1 MPRPRF
7 SEMLLQRRRQLGL
20 TCEQASRILKLRED
34 VLIAFEEGD
43 FESMPQS
50 GYAQGMLSSYA
61 RYLGLNA
68 REVVDL
74 FQEELYEYVNGSG
87 SHELRRRTR
96 DTIAGRGISGYD
108 VVNEAGSRPKAYVEY
123 HGLLPT
129 AGGPAGDM
137 GNFATVTPARPR
149 QSVPLAGLGPS
160 AVAAYGREDHAYQQ
174 PRQQRPYNSGQA
186 YESRQQR
193 STARRRAS
201 GQRRPQSDPAGR
213 LLREGQQG
221 VVDRDRDLVAPRGRA
236 GQARTQRLYQRDDVS
251 TRSVRRGEYR
261 DDLRYDGVASPYE
274 RASTI
279 SGRRS
284 SRNIASVE
292 RPNVRRRQPSE
303 RSGAQ
308 GGRRRQPPR
317 RGGVA
322 GFVDAFLS
330 DRRRALL
337 LLLLVLAAV
346 LTLILV
352 FSVKSCT
359 GSAQSAQTG
368 SKTVNVTTAQGS
380 GQDSSQ
386 GSGSG
391 SDTSSSASDSK
402 QDQTASD
409 ASASGSTATA
419 TGDAASGDQAQADA
433 AATPEQTIVQVS
445 LASGEASWVEVTVDG
460 KSVVADNLTGAW
472 SQTYTVTDSI
482 AIQVSNVDAVTVT
495 NNGKKVDFSSK
506 TSGVGTLTIKGTP
519 APATDETGGDA
530 SATSS
535 AGTSATASG
544 TGSSASAASTKS
556 SGSKSQ

>member
-1 MPRPRF
+1 
-7 SEMLLQRRRQLGL
+7 MLLQRRRQLGL

-34 VLIAFEEGD
+34 VLVAFEEGN

-160 AVAAYGREDHAYQQ
+160 AVAAYGREDHAHQQ
-174 PRQQRPYNSGQA
+174 PRQQRPYNSGLA
-186 YESRQQR
+186 LESRQQR

-308 GGRRRQPPR
+308 GGRRRRPAR

-346 LTLILV
+346 LTLILI

-368 SKTVNVTTAQGS
+368 SKTVNVTTTQGS

-402 QDQTASD
+402 QDQAASD
-409 ASASGSTATA
+409 ASGSGSTA
-419 TGDAASGDQAQADA
+419 TGDAASGDEDQADA
-433 AATPEQTIVQVS
+433 AATPEQTVVQVS
-445 LASGEASWVEVTVDG
+445 LASGETSWVDVTVDG

-495 NNGKKVDFSSK
+495 NNGKKVNFSSK

-530 SATSS
+530 SAASS

-544 TGSSASAASTKS
+544 TSSSASAASTKS

>member
-1 MPRPRF
+1 
-7 SEMLLQRRRQLGL
+7 MLLQRRRQLGL

-108 VVNEAGSRPKAYVEY
+108 VVHEAGSRPKAYVEY

-221 VVDRDRDLVAPRGRA
+221 VVDRERDLVAPRGRA

-308 GGRRRQPPR
+308 GGRRRQPAR

-386 GSGSG
+386 GSGSD
-391 SDTSSSASDSK
+391 SDASSSASDSK
-402 QDQTASD
+402 QDQAASV
-409 ASASGSTATA
+409 ASGSGSTA

-433 AATPEQTIVQVS
+433 AATPERTVVQVS

-530 SATSS
+530 SAASS
-535 AGTSATASG
+535 AGTSATAPG
-544 TGSSASAASTKS
+544 TSSSASAASTKS

>member
-1 MPRPRF
+1 
-7 SEMLLQRRRQLGL
+7 MLLQRRRQLGL

-160 AVAAYGREDHAYQQ
+160 AVAAYGREDHAHQQ

-308 GGRRRQPPR
+308 GGRRRQPAR

-391 SDTSSSASDSK
+391 SDASSSASDSK
-402 QDQTASD
+402 QDQAASD
-409 ASASGSTATA
+409 ASGSGSTA

-433 AATPEQTIVQVS
+433 AATPERTVVQVS

-530 SATSS
+530 SADSS
-535 AGTSATASG
+535 AGTSG
-544 TGSSASAASTKS
+544 TSSSASAASTKS

>member
-34 VLIAFEEGD
+34 VLVAFEEGN

-174 PRQQRPYNSGQA
+174 PRQQRPYNSGRA
-186 YESRQQR
+186 LESRQQR

-236 GQARTQRLYQRDDVS
+236 GQARTQRLYHRDDVS

-308 GGRRRQPPR
+308 GGRRRQPVR

-368 SKTVNVTTAQGS
+368 SKTVNVTTAQDS

-386 GSGSG
+386 GSGSD

-402 QDQTASD
+402 QDQVASD
-409 ASASGSTATA
+409 ASGFGSTA

-433 AATPEQTIVQVS
+433 AATPEQTVVQVS
-445 LASGEASWVEVTVDG
+445 LASGETSWVDVTVDG

-495 NNGKKVDFSSK
+495 NNGKKVNFSSK

-530 SATSS
+530 SAASS

-544 TGSSASAASTKS
+544 TSSSASAASTKS

>member
-1 MPRPRF
+1 
-7 SEMLLQRRRQLGL
+7 MLLQRRRQLGL

-160 AVAAYGREDHAYQQ
+160 AVAAYGREDHVYQQ
-174 PRQQRPYNSGQA
+174 PRQQRPYNSGLA

-308 GGRRRQPPR
+308 GGRRRQPAR

-391 SDTSSSASDSK
+391 SDASSPASDSK
-402 QDQTASD
+402 QDQAASV
-409 ASASGSTATA
+409 ASGSGSTA

-433 AATPEQTIVQVS
+433 AATPERTVVQVS

-530 SATSS
+530 SAASS

-544 TGSSASAASTKS
+544 TSSSVSAASTKS

>member
-1 MPRPRF
+1 
-7 SEMLLQRRRQLGL
+7 MLLQRRRQLGL

-160 AVAAYGREDHAYQQ
+160 AVAAYGREDHACQQ

-308 GGRRRQPPR
+308 GGRRRQPAR

-391 SDTSSSASDSK
+391 SDASSSASDSK
-402 QDQTASD
+402 QDQAASD
-409 ASASGSTATA
+409 ASASGSTA

-530 SATSS
+530 SAGSS
-535 AGTSATASG
+535 AGASATASG
-544 TGSSASAASTKS
+544 TSSSASAASTKS

>member
-1 MPRPRF
+1 
-7 SEMLLQRRRQLGL
+7 MLLQRRRQLGL

-174 PRQQRPYNSGQA
+174 PRQQRPYNSVQA

-308 GGRRRQPPR
+308 GGRRRQPAR

-391 SDTSSSASDSK
+391 SDASSSASDSK
-402 QDQTASD
+402 RDQAASV
-409 ASASGSTATA
+409 ASGSGSTAT
-419 TGDAASGDQAQADA
+419 GDVASGDQAQADA
-433 AATPEQTIVQVS
+433 PATPEQTIVQVS

-530 SATSS
+530 SAGSS

-544 TGSSASAASTKS
+544 TSSSASAASTKS

>member
-1 MPRPRF
+1 
-7 SEMLLQRRRQLGL
+7 MLLQRRRQLGL

-308 GGRRRQPPR
+308 GGRRRRPAR

-346 LTLILV
+346 LTLILI

-368 SKTVNVTTAQGS
+368 SKTVNVTTTQGS

-402 QDQTASD
+402 QDQAASD
-409 ASASGSTATA
+409 ASGSGSTA
-419 TGDAASGDQAQADA
+419 TGDAASGDEDQADA
-433 AATPEQTIVQVS
+433 AATPEQTVVQVS
-445 LASGEASWVEVTVDG
+445 LASGETSWVDVTVDG

-495 NNGKKVDFSSK
+495 NNGKKVNFSSK

-530 SATSS
+530 SAASS

-544 TGSSASAASTKS
+544 TSSSASAASTKS

>member
-1 MPRPRF
+1 
-7 SEMLLQRRRQLGL
+7 MLLQRRRQLGL

-34 VLIAFEEGD
+34 VLVAFEEGN

-186 YESRQQR
+186 YDSRQQR

-236 GQARTQRLYQRDDVS
+236 GQARTQRLYHRDDVS

-303 RSGAQ
+303 RSGVQ
-308 GGRRRQPPR
+308 GGRRRQPAR

-368 SKTVNVTTAQGS
+368 SKTVNVTTAQDS

-386 GSGSG
+386 GSGSD
-391 SDTSSSASDSK
+391 SDTSLSASDSK
-402 QDQTASD
+402 QDQAASD
-409 ASASGSTATA
+409 ASGFGSTA
-419 TGDAASGDQAQADA
+419 TGDAASGNQAQADA
-433 AATPEQTIVQVS
+433 AATPEQTVVQVS
-445 LASGEASWVEVTVDG
+445 LASGETSWVDVTVDG

-495 NNGKKVDFSSK
+495 NNGKKVNFSSK

-530 SATSS
+530 SAASS

-544 TGSSASAASTKS
+544 TSSSASAASTKS

>member
-34 VLIAFEEGD
+34 VLVAFEEGN

-236 GQARTQRLYQRDDVS
+236 GQARTQRLYHRDDVS

-308 GGRRRQPPR
+308 GGRRRQPAR

-368 SKTVNVTTAQGS
+368 SKTVNVTTAQDS

-391 SDTSSSASDSK
+391 SDTSSSAPDSK
-402 QDQTASD
+402 QDQAASD
-409 ASASGSTATA
+409 ASGFSSTA

-433 AATPEQTIVQVS
+433 AATPEQTVVQVS
-445 LASGEASWVEVTVDG
+445 LASGETSWVDVTVDG

-495 NNGKKVDFSSK
+495 NNGKKVNFSSK

-530 SATSS
+530 SAASS

-544 TGSSASAASTKS
+544 TSSSASAASTKS
-556 SGSKSQ
+556 SGSKSH

>member
-1 MPRPRF
+1 
-7 SEMLLQRRRQLGL
+7 MLLQRRRQLGL

-34 VLIAFEEGD
+34 VLVAFEEGN

-186 YESRQQR
+186 YDSRQQR

-236 GQARTQRLYQRDDVS
+236 GQARTQRLYHRDDVS

-303 RSGAQ
+303 RSGVQ
-308 GGRRRQPPR
+308 GGRRRQPAR

-368 SKTVNVTTAQGS
+368 SKTVNVTTAQDS

-386 GSGSG
+386 GSGSD

-402 QDQTASD
+402 QDQAASD
-409 ASASGSTATA
+409 ASGFGSTA
-419 TGDAASGDQAQADA
+419 TGDAASGNQAQADA
-433 AATPEQTIVQVS
+433 AATPEQTVVQVS
-445 LASGEASWVEVTVDG
+445 LASGETSWVDVTVDG

-495 NNGKKVDFSSK
+495 NNGKKVNFSSK

-530 SATSS
+530 SAASS

-544 TGSSASAASTKS
+544 TSSSASAASTKS

>member
-1 MPRPRF
+1 
-7 SEMLLQRRRQLGL
+7 MLLQRRRQLGL

-34 VLIAFEEGD
+34 VLVAFEEGD

-160 AVAAYGREDHAYQQ
+160 AVAAYGREDHVYQQ

-201 GQRRPQSDPAGR
+201 GQRRSQSDPAGR

-292 RPNVRRRQPSE
+292 RPNVRRRQPSG

-308 GGRRRQPPR
+308 GGRRRQPAR

-391 SDTSSSASDSK
+391 SDASSSASDSK
-402 QDQTASD
+402 QDQAASV
-409 ASASGSTATA
+409 ASGSGSTA
-419 TGDAASGDQAQADA
+419 TGDAASGDQAQANA
-433 AATPEQTIVQVS
+433 AATPERTVVQVS

-530 SATSS
+530 SAASS
-535 AGTSATASG
+535 AATSATASG
-544 TGSSASAASTKS
+544 TSSSASAASTKS

>member
-1 MPRPRF
+1 
-7 SEMLLQRRRQLGL
+7 MLLQRRRQLGL

-160 AVAAYGREDHAYQQ
+160 AVAAYGREDYAYQQ

-201 GQRRPQSDPAGR
+201 GQRRSQSDPAGR

-308 GGRRRQPPR
+308 GGRRRQPAR

-391 SDTSSSASDSK
+391 SDASSSASDSK
-402 QDQTASD
+402 QDQAASV
-409 ASASGSTATA
+409 ASGSGSTA

-433 AATPEQTIVQVS
+433 AATPERTVVQVS

-530 SATSS
+530 SAASS

-544 TGSSASAASTKS
+544 TSSSASAASNKS

>member
-34 VLIAFEEGD
+34 VLVAFEEGN

-174 PRQQRPYNSGQA
+174 PRQQRPYNSGLA
-186 YESRQQR
+186 LESRQQR

-236 GQARTQRLYQRDDVS
+236 GQARTQRLYHRDDVS

-308 GGRRRQPPR
+308 GGRRRRPAR

-346 LTLILV
+346 LTLILI

-368 SKTVNVTTAQGS
+368 SKTVNVTTTQGS

-402 QDQTASD
+402 QDQAASD
-409 ASASGSTATA
+409 ASGSGSTA
-419 TGDAASGDQAQADA
+419 TGDAASGDEDQADA
-433 AATPEQTIVQVS
+433 AATPEQTVVQVS
-445 LASGEASWVEVTVDG
+445 LASGETSWVDVTVDG

-495 NNGKKVDFSSK
+495 NNGKKVNFSSK

-530 SATSS
+530 SAASS

-544 TGSSASAASTKS
+544 TSSSASAASTKS

>member
-34 VLIAFEEGD
+34 VLVAFEEGN

-137 GNFATVTPARPR
+137 GNFATVT
-149 QSVPLAGLGPS
+149 L
-160 AVAAYGREDHAYQQ
+160 AAYGREDHAYQQ

-186 YESRQQR
+186 LESRQQR

-236 GQARTQRLYQRDDVS
+236 GQARTQRLYHRDDVS

-308 GGRRRQPPR
+308 GGRRRQPAR

-322 GFVDAFLS
+322 GFFDAFLS

-368 SKTVNVTTAQGS
+368 SKTVNVTTAQDS

-391 SDTSSSASDSK
+391 SDTSSSAPDSK
-402 QDQTASD
+402 QDQAASD
-409 ASASGSTATA
+409 ASGFSSTA

-433 AATPEQTIVQVS
+433 AATPEQTVVQVS
-445 LASGEASWVEVTVDG
+445 LASGETSWVDVTVDG

-495 NNGKKVDFSSK
+495 NNGKKVNFSSK

-530 SATSS
+530 SAASS

-544 TGSSASAASTKS
+544 TSSSASAGLTKS

>member
-123 HGLLPT
+123 HGLLPP

-221 VVDRDRDLVAPRGRA
+221 VVDRERDLVAPRGRA

-284 SRNIASVE
+284 SRNNASVE

-308 GGRRRQPPR
+308 GGRRRQPAR

-386 GSGSG
+386 GSGSD
-391 SDTSSSASDSK
+391 SDASSSASDSK
-402 QDQTASD
+402 QDQTASV
-409 ASASGSTATA
+409 ASGSGSTA

-433 AATPEQTIVQVS
+433 AATPERTVVQVS

-530 SATSS
+530 SAASS

-544 TGSSASAASTKS
+544 TSSSASAASTKS

>member
-1 MPRPRF
+1 
-7 SEMLLQRRRQLGL
+7 MLLQRRRQLGL

-308 GGRRRQPPR
+308 GGRRRQPAR

-322 GFVDAFLS
+322 GLVDAFLS

-391 SDTSSSASDSK
+391 SDASSSASDSK
-402 QDQTASD
+402 QGQAASD
-409 ASASGSTATA
+409 ASGSGSTA

-433 AATPEQTIVQVS
+433 AATPAQTIVQVS

-519 APATDETGGDA
+519 SPATDETGGDA
-530 SATSS
+530 SSGSS

-544 TGSSASAASTKS
+544 TSSSASAASTKS
-556 SGSKSQ
+556 PGSKSQ

>member
-34 VLIAFEEGD
+34 VLVAFEEGD

-236 GQARTQRLYQRDDVS
+236 GQTRTQRLYQRDDVS

-292 RPNVRRRQPSE
+292 RPNVRRRQPSG

-308 GGRRRQPPR
+308 GGRRRQPAR

-322 GFVDAFLS
+322 GFVDAFLL

-359 GSAQSAQTG
+359 GAAQSAQTG

-402 QDQTASD
+402 QDQAASD
-409 ASASGSTATA
+409 ATGSGSTA
-419 TGDAASGDQAQADA
+419 TGDAASGDQAQAGA
-433 AATPEQTIVQVS
+433 AATPEQTVVQVS

-519 APATDETGGDA
+519 VPATDETGGDA
-530 SATSS
+530 SAASS

-544 TGSSASAASTKS
+544 TSSSASAASTKS
-556 SGSKSQ
+556 SGSKSR

>member
-1 MPRPRF
+1 M
-7 SEMLLQRRRQLGL
+7 
-20 TCEQASRILKLRED
+20 
-34 VLIAFEEGD
+34 
-43 FESMPQS
+43 
-50 GYAQGMLSSYA
+50 
-61 RYLGLNA
+61 
-68 REVVDL
+68 
-74 FQEELYEYVNGSG
+74 
-87 SHELRRRTR
+87 
-96 DTIAGRGISGYD
+96 
-108 VVNEAGSRPKAYVEY
+108 
-123 HGLLPT
+123 
-129 AGGPAGDM
+129 
-137 GNFATVTPARPR
+137 
-149 QSVPLAGLGPS
+149 PLAGLGPS
-160 AVAAYGREDHAYQQ
+160 AVAAYGREDHTYQQ
-174 PRQQRPYNSGQA
+174 SRQQRPYNSGQA

-193 STARRRAS
+193 STARRRAC

-308 GGRRRQPPR
+308 GGRRRQPAR

-391 SDTSSSASDSK
+391 SDASSSASDSK
-402 QDQTASD
+402 QDQAASD
-409 ASASGSTATA
+409 ASGSGSTA

-433 AATPEQTIVQVS
+433 AATPERTVVQVS

-530 SATSS
+530 SAASS

-544 TGSSASAASTKS
+544 TSSSASAASTKS

>member
-1 MPRPRF
+1 
-7 SEMLLQRRRQLGL
+7 MLLQRRRQLGL

-34 VLIAFEEGD
+34 VLVAFEEGN

-236 GQARTQRLYQRDDVS
+236 GQARTQRLYHRDDVS

-308 GGRRRQPPR
+308 GGRRRQPAR

-386 GSGSG
+386 GSGSD

-402 QDQTASD
+402 QDQAASD
-409 ASASGSTATA
+409 ASGSGSMA

-433 AATPEQTIVQVS
+433 AATPEQTVVQVS
-445 LASGEASWVEVTVDG
+445 LASGETSWVDVTVDG

-495 NNGKKVDFSSK
+495 NNGKKVSFSSK

-530 SATSS
+530 SAASS
-535 AGTSATASG
+535 AGASATASG
-544 TGSSASAASTKS
+544 TSSSASAASTKS

>member
-1 MPRPRF
+1 
-7 SEMLLQRRRQLGL
+7 MLLQRRRHLGL

-160 AVAAYGREDHAYQQ
+160 AVAAYGREDYAYQQ

-201 GQRRPQSDPAGR
+201 GQRRSQSDPAGR

-308 GGRRRQPPR
+308 GGRRRQPAR

-359 GSAQSAQTG
+359 GSDQSAQTG

-402 QDQTASD
+402 QDQAASD
-409 ASASGSTATA
+409 ASGSGFTA

-433 AATPEQTIVQVS
+433 AATPERTVVQVS

-530 SATSS
+530 SAASS

-544 TGSSASAASTKS
+544 TSSSASAASTKS

>member
-174 PRQQRPYNSGQA
+174 TRQQRPYNSGQA

-308 GGRRRQPPR
+308 GGRRRQPAR

-386 GSGSG
+386 VSGSS

-402 QDQTASD
+402 QDQAASD
-409 ASASGSTATA
+409 ASGSGSTA
-419 TGDAASGDQAQADA
+419 TGDAASGVQAQADA
-433 AATPEQTIVQVS
+433 AATPERTVVQVS

-530 SATSS
+530 SAASS
-535 AGTSATASG
+535 AGTSG
-544 TGSSASAASTKS
+544 TSSSASAASTKS

>member
-34 VLIAFEEGD
+34 VLVAFEEGN

-174 PRQQRPYNSGQA
+174 PRQQRPYNSDQA
-186 YESRQQR
+186 LESRQQR

-236 GQARTQRLYQRDDVS
+236 GQARTQRLYHRDDVS

-308 GGRRRQPPR
+308 GGRRRQPAR

-368 SKTVNVTTAQGS
+368 SKTVNVTTAQDS

-386 GSGSG
+386 GSGSD

-402 QDQTASD
+402 QDQAASD
-409 ASASGSTATA
+409 ASGFGSTA

-433 AATPEQTIVQVS
+433 AATPEQTVVQVS
-445 LASGEASWVEVTVDG
+445 LASGETSWVDVTVDG

-495 NNGKKVDFSSK
+495 NNGKKVNFSSK

-530 SATSS
+530 SAASS

-544 TGSSASAASTKS
+544 TSSSASAASTKS
-556 SGSKSQ
+556 SGSKSH

>member
-201 GQRRPQSDPAGR
+201 GQRRSQSDPAGR

-261 DDLRYDGVASPYE
+261 DDLRYDCVASPYE

-308 GGRRRQPPR
+308 GGRRRQPAR

-391 SDTSSSASDSK
+391 SDASSSASDSK
-402 QDQTASD
+402 QDQAASV
-409 ASASGSTATA
+409 ASGSGSTA

-433 AATPEQTIVQVS
+433 AATPEWTVVQVS

-530 SATSS
+530 SAASS

-544 TGSSASAASTKS
+544 TSSSASAASTKS

>member
-1 MPRPRF
+1 
-7 SEMLLQRRRQLGL
+7 MLLQRRRQLGL

-108 VVNEAGSRPKAYVEY
+108 VVNEVGSRPKAYVEY

-221 VVDRDRDLVAPRGRA
+221 VVDRDLVAPRGRA

-308 GGRRRQPPR
+308 GGRRRQPAR

-391 SDTSSSASDSK
+391 SDASSSASDSK
-402 QDQTASD
+402 QDQAASV
-409 ASASGSTATA
+409 ASGSGSTA

-433 AATPEQTIVQVS
+433 AATPERTVVQVS

-530 SATSS
+530 SAASS

-544 TGSSASAASTKS
+544 TSSSASAASTKS

>member
-1 MPRPRF
+1 
-7 SEMLLQRRRQLGL
+7 MLLQRRRQLGL

-34 VLIAFEEGD
+34 VLVAFEEGN

-174 PRQQRPYNSGQA
+174 PRQQRPYNSDQA
-186 YESRQQR
+186 LESRQQR

-236 GQARTQRLYQRDDVS
+236 GQARTQRLYHRDDVS

-308 GGRRRQPPR
+308 GGRRRQPAR

-368 SKTVNVTTAQGS
+368 SKTVNVTTAQDS

-386 GSGSG
+386 GSGSD

-402 QDQTASD
+402 QDQAASD
-409 ASASGSTATA
+409 ASGFGSTA

-433 AATPEQTIVQVS
+433 AATPEQTVVQVS
-445 LASGEASWVEVTVDG
+445 LASGETSWVDVTVDG

-495 NNGKKVDFSSK
+495 NNGKKVNFSSK

-530 SATSS
+530 SAASS

-544 TGSSASAASTKS
+544 TSSSASAGSTKS

>member
-221 VVDRDRDLVAPRGRA
+221 VVDRERDLVAPRGRA

-308 GGRRRQPPR
+308 GGRRRLPAR

-386 GSGSG
+386 GSGSD
-391 SDTSSSASDSK
+391 SDASSSVSDSK
-402 QDQTASD
+402 QDQAASV
-409 ASASGSTATA
+409 ASGSGSTA

-433 AATPEQTIVQVS
+433 AATPERTVVQVS
-445 LASGEASWVEVTVDG
+445 LAGGEASWVEVTVDG

-530 SATSS
+530 SAASS

-544 TGSSASAASTKS
+544 TSSSASAASTKS
-556 SGSKSQ
+556 PGSKSQ

>member
-308 GGRRRQPPR
+308 GGRRRQPAR

-402 QDQTASD
+402 QDQAASD
-409 ASASGSTATA
+409 ASGSGSTA

-433 AATPEQTIVQVS
+433 AATPERTVVQVS

-519 APATDETGGDA
+519 APVSSVAGGDA
-530 SATSS
+530 SAASS
-535 AGTSATASG
+535 AGTSG
-544 TGSSASAASTKS
+544 TSSSASAASTKS
-556 SGSKSQ
+556 PGSKSQ

>member
-1 MPRPRF
+1 
-7 SEMLLQRRRQLGL
+7 MLLQRRRQLGL

-221 VVDRDRDLVAPRGRA
+221 VVDRERDLVAPRGRA

-274 RASTI
+274 RATTI

-308 GGRRRQPPR
+308 GGRRRQPAR

-386 GSGSG
+386 GSGSD
-391 SDTSSSASDSK
+391 SDASSSASDSK
-402 QDQTASD
+402 QDQAASV
-409 ASASGSTATA
+409 ASGSGSTA

-433 AATPEQTIVQVS
+433 AATPERTVVQVS

-530 SATSS
+530 SAASS

-544 TGSSASAASTKS
+544 TSSSASAASTKS
-556 SGSKSQ
+556 PGSKSQ

>member
-1 MPRPRF
+1 
-7 SEMLLQRRRQLGL
+7 MLLQRRRQLGL

-221 VVDRDRDLVAPRGRA
+221 VVDRDLVAPRGRA

-308 GGRRRQPPR
+308 GGRRRQPAR

-391 SDTSSSASDSK
+391 SDASSSASDSK
-402 QDQTASD
+402 QDQAASD
-409 ASASGSTATA
+409 ASASGSTA

-530 SATSS
+530 SAGSS
-535 AGTSATASG
+535 AGASATASG
-544 TGSSASAASTKS
+544 TSSSASAASTKS

>member
-1 MPRPRF
+1 
-7 SEMLLQRRRQLGL
+7 MLLQRRRQLGL

-34 VLIAFEEGD
+34 VLVAFEEGD

-160 AVAAYGREDHAYQQ
+160 AVAAYGRDDYGRQHTH
-174 PRQQRPYNSGQA
+174 QQRPYNSGQP
-186 YESRQQR
+186 YEARQQR
-193 STARRRAS
+193 STARRRAN

-221 VVDRDRDLVAPRGRA
+221 VVDRDRDLVSPRGRA

-251 TRSVRRGEYR
+251 TRSVSRGEYR

-292 RPNVRRRQPSE
+292 RPNVRRRQSSG
-303 RSGAQ
+303 RSGGQ
-308 GGRRRQPPR
+308 SGRRRQQPR
-317 RGGVA
+317 RGGIA
-322 GFVDAFLS
+322 GVLDAILA
-330 DRRRALL
+330 DRRSALL
-337 LLLLVLAAV
+337 LLLVVLAAV

-352 FSVKSCT
+352 FSVRSCT
-359 GSAQSAQTG
+359 GSNQTAQTG
-368 SKTVNVTTAQGS
+368 GKTVNVTTTQSSDQESSQDSGSDAEKGGGTVSSADSAQGS
-380 GQDSSQ
+380 
-386 GSGSG
+386 
-391 SDTSSSASDSK
+391 AS
-402 QDQTASD
+402 T
-409 ASASGSTATA
+409 GTTTATDA
-419 TGDAASGDQAQADA
+419 TASGDTAAGETQADA
-433 AATPEQTIVQVS
+433 AATPEQTVVQVS

-460 KSVVADNLTGAW
+460 KSVVADNLTGTW

-482 AIQVSNVDAVTVT
+482 SIQVSNLDAVTVT
-495 NNGKKVDFSSK
+495 NNGKKVGFSSK
-506 TSGVGTLTIKGTP
+506 TSGLGTITIKGTP
-519 APATDETGGDA
+519 APAADESAKSADGTA
-530 SATSS
+530 STISTSS
-535 AGTSATASG
+535 
-544 TGSSASAASTKS
+544 SSSSTKTTT
-556 SGSKSQ
+556 GSKSQ

>member
-34 VLIAFEEGD
+34 VLVAFEEGN

-174 PRQQRPYNSGQA
+174 PCQQRPYNSGQA
-186 YESRQQR
+186 LESRQQR

-236 GQARTQRLYQRDDVS
+236 GQARTQRLYHRDDVS

-308 GGRRRQPPR
+308 GGRRRQPAR

-368 SKTVNVTTAQGS
+368 SKTVNVTTAQDS

-386 GSGSG
+386 GSGSD
-391 SDTSSSASDSK
+391 SDTSSSVSDSK
-402 QDQTASD
+402 QDQAASD
-409 ASASGSTATA
+409 ASGFGSTA
-419 TGDAASGDQAQADA
+419 TGDAAPGDQAQADA
-433 AATPEQTIVQVS
+433 AATPEQTVVQVS
-445 LASGEASWVEVTVDG
+445 LASGETSWVDVTVDG

-495 NNGKKVDFSSK
+495 NNGKKVSFSSK

-530 SATSS
+530 SAASS

-544 TGSSASAASTKS
+544 TSSSASAASTKS

>member
-1 MPRPRF
+1 
-7 SEMLLQRRRQLGL
+7 MLLQRRRQLGL

-160 AVAAYGREDHAYQQ
+160 AVAAYGREDHVYQQ
-174 PRQQRPYNSGQA
+174 PRQQRPYNSGLA

-251 TRSVRRGEYR
+251 TRSVRRGEYC

-308 GGRRRQPPR
+308 GGRRRQPAR

-402 QDQTASD
+402 QDQAASD
-409 ASASGSTATA
+409 ASGSGSTA
-419 TGDAASGDQAQADA
+419 TGDAASGVQAQADA
-433 AATPEQTIVQVS
+433 AATPERTVVQVS

-519 APATDETGGDA
+519 APGTDETGGAA
-530 SATSS
+530 SAASS

-544 TGSSASAASTKS
+544 TSSSASAASTKS

>member
-1 MPRPRF
+1 
-7 SEMLLQRRRQLGL
+7 MLLQRRRQLGL

-34 VLIAFEEGD
+34 VLVAFEEGN

-174 PRQQRPYNSGQA
+174 PRQQRPYNSGRA
-186 YESRQQR
+186 LESRQQR

-236 GQARTQRLYQRDDVS
+236 GQARTQRLYHRDDVS

-308 GGRRRQPPR
+308 GGRRRQPVR

-368 SKTVNVTTAQGS
+368 SKTVNVTTAQDS

-386 GSGSG
+386 GSGSD

-402 QDQTASD
+402 QDQVASD
-409 ASASGSTATA
+409 ASGFGSTA

-433 AATPEQTIVQVS
+433 AATPEQTVVQVS
-445 LASGEASWVEVTVDG
+445 LASGETSWVDVTVDG

-495 NNGKKVDFSSK
+495 NNGKKVNFSSK

-530 SATSS
+530 SAASS

-544 TGSSASAASTKS
+544 TSSSASAASTKS

>member
-160 AVAAYGREDHAYQQ
+160 AVAAYGREDYAYQQ

-201 GQRRPQSDPAGR
+201 GQRRSQSDPAGR

-308 GGRRRQPPR
+308 GGRRRQPAR

-391 SDTSSSASDSK
+391 SDASSSASDSK
-402 QDQTASD
+402 QDQAASV
-409 ASASGSTATA
+409 ASGSGSTA

-433 AATPEQTIVQVS
+433 AATPERTVVQVS

-472 SQTYTVTDSI
+472 SQTYTVTDNI

-530 SATSS
+530 SAASS

-544 TGSSASAASTKS
+544 TSSSASAASTKS